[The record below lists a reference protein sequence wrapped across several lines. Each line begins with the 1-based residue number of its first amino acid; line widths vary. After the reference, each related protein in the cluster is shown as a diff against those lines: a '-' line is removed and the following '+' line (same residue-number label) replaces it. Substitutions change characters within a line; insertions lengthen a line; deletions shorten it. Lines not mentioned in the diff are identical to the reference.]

1 MQLDMVGVGGAPC
14 AVVIWIVVVG
24 SLAPVLR
31 QEQSMWGRWSIDCS
45 RNLELTEEPV
55 IILGLPANCSNV
67 GPWNVPANSNDVDG
81 DRIRRSK
88 EVIDAVGYALRGT
101 IINFDLEGVRNE
113 WLKSAG
119 ASVVHRKC
127 SALLPWNE

>member
-1 MQLDMVGVGGAPC
+1 MGRGV
-14 AVVIWIVVVG
+14 
-24 SLAPVLR
+24 
-31 QEQSMWGRWSIDCS
+31 DCP
-45 RNLELTEEPV
+45 RDLELKEEPI
-55 IILGLPANCSNV
+55 IILDLPANRSNV
-67 GPWNVPANSNDVDG
+67 GAWNVAANSNDVDG

-88 EVIDAVGYALRGT
+88 EVIDAVGYALGGT
-101 IINFDLEGVRNE
+101 IINFDLEGVRIE